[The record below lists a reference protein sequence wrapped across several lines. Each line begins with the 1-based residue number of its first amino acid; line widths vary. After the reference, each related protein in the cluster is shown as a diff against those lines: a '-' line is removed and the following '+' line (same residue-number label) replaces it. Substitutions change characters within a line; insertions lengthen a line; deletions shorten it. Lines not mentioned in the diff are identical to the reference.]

1 MGLPVVGR
9 GRERE
14 LGEVSGEGEGEG
26 EGEGGGGVGK
36 QLSGRKQLY
45 LSKGSRLTLLKSTL
59 SSPPTYYI
67 SLFAIPQHGN
77 QIREDLEEFHLG
89 EIC

>member
-14 LGEVSGEGEGEG
+14 LGEVSGEG
-26 EGEGGGGVGK
+26 GGGMGK
-36 QLSGRKQLY
+36 KLLGRKQLY

-67 SLFAIPQHGN
+67 SLFAISQHGK

>member
-26 EGEGGGGVGK
+26 EGGGGVGK
-36 QLSGRKQLY
+36 KLSGRKQLY
-45 LSKGSRLTLLKSTL
+45 LSKGGRLTLLKSTL